1 MPIINAEVDA
11 EASRKTEKYIL
22 TPNLSSSLFPS
33 LGVHLSLSLPLM
45 ELINAPLQNTHLNL
59 SLICIWRVRRAQNNP
74 GEVSTPTKR
83 AEAGRQ
89 ARPQKREEAR
99 EAEEAE
105 ETQKWRLD

>member
-22 TPNLSSSLFPS
+22 TPNLSSYLSLS
-33 LGVHLSLSLPLM
+33 LGIHLSLSLM

-89 ARPQKREEAR
+89 ARPQKREETR

>member
-1 MPIINAEVDA
+1 MPIINAEVDAEA

-22 TPNLSSSLFPS
+22 TPNLS
-33 LGVHLSLSLPLM
+33 VSLSLPRPIPLSLV
-45 ELINAPLQNTHLNL
+45 ELINTRLQNTHLNL

>member
-1 MPIINAEVDA
+1 
-11 EASRKTEKYIL
+11 
-22 TPNLSSSLFPS
+22 
-33 LGVHLSLSLPLM
+33 M
-45 ELINAPLQNTHLNL
+45 ELINAPLQNTHVNL

>member
-22 TPNLSSSLFPS
+22 TPNLSSSLSFPPYLPIS
-33 LGVHLSLSLPLM
+33 LSLSFM

-59 SLICIWRVRRAQNNP
+59 SLICIWRVRRAQINP